1 MVPGTGCVAGLA
13 GSDQFPNRLG
23 SISDQVVRSSLEVVD
38 GGGFG
43 IESEV
48 VIESGE
54 EFGELD
60 RSSDRFTGVSIGG
73 SDDLPLFK

>member
-1 MVPGTGCVAGLA
+1 MCSPGRAWLA
-13 GSDQFPNRLG
+13 DSDQFPNRLG

-48 VIESGE
+48 VIECGE

-60 RSSDRFTGVSIGG
+60 GSSDRFTGVSIGG
-73 SDDLPLFK
+73 SDDLSLFE